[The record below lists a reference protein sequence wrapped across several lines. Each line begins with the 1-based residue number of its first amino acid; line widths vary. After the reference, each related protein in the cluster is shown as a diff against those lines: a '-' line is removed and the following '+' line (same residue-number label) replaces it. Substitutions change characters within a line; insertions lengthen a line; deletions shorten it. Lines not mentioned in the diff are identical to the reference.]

1 MTTPKNITIALAG
14 NPNTGKTTLFNLLT
28 GGHQQVG
35 NWSGVTVERKDG
47 HFIHDGINFA
57 VVDLP
62 GTYSL
67 SPFTPEE
74 RVARDFIARGE
85 SDVVVQVIDSGNLE
99 RNLYL
104 STLLIEAGAKV
115 VYALNMADEA
125 EERGLDIDLKVFS
138 QLMGGPAVW
147 TSGVKNRGMQ
157 DLIHACIYAA
167 KTPDI
172 ATRHLHISYGT
183 DGENAVE
190 QLCVKL
196 HQLTPHLLERFHDR
210 WLAVRLL
217 EKDDD
222 ARKLV
227 TVAEDKHRDVLIAEA
242 DRLASWLEDRLQQPV
257 ADFFTERRYAFV
269 HGVLAESATQK
280 EQENRPD
287 LTAVLDAVFLNKVLG
302 FPLFALIF
310 FLVFQATFGL
320 GAIPMGWI
328 DSGVA
333 WVAQWV
339 AATIPVGWYNDFLVD
354 GIIGGVGFVLVFVPS
369 IMILFFFI
377 ALLEDSG
384 YMSRVAFIVDPVMH
398 LLKLHGKSIIPLIMG
413 FGCNVPGIMA
423 TRTLESRRDR
433 IVTALI
439 IPYMSC
445 AARLPIYIV
454 FGGAFFA
461 GAVWGISLSGLVTFF
476 LYLLGVAVALI
487 MGRIIS
493 FLFFRSDSDP
503 FVMEL
508 PPYRIPALKT
518 LVYHMW
524 DRSFVFIRRMGT
536 VILFGSIAIWVLSN
550 VPGATQKDKEQAD
563 RMVKQAFGTYAA
575 AVVKPFKTYKIDLAD
590 PFSTPRFE
598 HMYRQ
603 IHDIED
609 AYARDMAAT
618 TAPARRTE
626 IDSLKKGEVLK
637 LRSIDEYAYRMV
649 RLYDKA
655 LKQRHRDVAAAEKF
669 LAEKRLEHSV
679 LGHIG
684 HFLAPTL
691 APLGFTWKEAIALLS
706 GLVAKEIVVSTYGIM
721 YQIGSDVTEDDPSLV
736 EAIQTSGMDRATA
749 FGFMVFVLLYMPCL
763 GTLAALRRETNSLR
777 WPLFSVVSSSVVAWV
792 ISFLAVHVARLM

>member
-1 MTTPKNITIALAG
+1 MTTQKSISLALAG

-28 GGHQQVG
+28 GARQRVG

-47 HFIHDGINFA
+47 QFTHDGIDFS

-67 SPFTPEE
+67 SPYTPEE

-85 SDVVVQVIDSGNLE
+85 GDVVVQVIDSGNLE

-104 STLLIEAGAKV
+104 STLLIEAGAKI

-125 EERGLDIDLKVFS
+125 EEKGLDVDLKVFS

-147 TSGVKNRGMQ
+147 TSGAKKRGMQ
-157 DLIHACIYAA
+157 DLIHAAIYVA

-172 ATRHLHISYGT
+172 ATRHLHINYGT
-183 DGENAVE
+183 DGEDAVE
-190 QLCVKL
+190 QLCKKL
-196 HQLTPHLLERFHDR
+196 HELTPHLMERFHDR

-217 EKDDD
+217 ERDED

-227 TVAEDKHRDVLIAEA
+227 TLAEDKHRDVLIAEA
-242 DRLASWLEDRLQQPV
+242 DRLSEWLEDRLNQPV

-269 HGVLAESATQK
+269 HGILAESATLK
-280 EQENRPD
+280 EQDDRPD
-287 LTAVLDAVFLNKVLG
+287 LTTTLDNIFLNKFIG

-320 GAIPMGWI
+320 GAVPMEWI
-328 DSGVA
+328 DTGVA
-333 WVAQWV
+333 WFGQWM
-339 AATIPVGWYNDFLVD
+339 ASTIPEGWFNSFLVD

-398 LLKLHGKSIIPLIMG
+398 LLKLHGKSVIPLIMG

-461 GAVWGISLSGLVTFF
+461 GTIWGVSVSGLVTFS
-476 LYLLGVAVALI
+476 LYLLGVLVALV

-518 LVYHMW
+518 LMYHMW

-550 VPGATQKDKEQAD
+550 FPGATDTEKQTAD
-563 RMVKQAFGTYAA
+563 GMVKQAFNTYAKT
-575 AVVKPFKTYKIDLAD
+575 VVEPFKTYKIDLED
-590 PFSTPRFE
+590 PFKTERFAFM
-598 HMYRQ
+598 HGRLNT
-603 IHDIED
+603 IED
-609 AYARDMAAT
+609 AYEADMAA
-618 TAPARRTE
+618 AEDAESRER

-637 LRSIDEYAYRMV
+637 LRGIDEYAYRMV
-649 RLYDKA
+649 KLYNKA
-655 LKQRHRDVAAAEKF
+655 VEQRQKDINAAE
-669 LAEKRLEHSV
+669 AYVNEKQLEHSV
-679 LGHIG
+679 MGHIG
-684 HFLAPTL
+684 RFLAPTL
-691 APLGFTWKEAIALLS
+691 SPMGFTWKETIALLS

-721 YQIGSDVTEDDPSLV
+721 YQIGSGVGEDDPSLIA
-736 EAIQTSGMDRATA
+736 AIQSSGMDRATA
-749 FGFMVFVLLYMPCL
+749 LGFMVFVLLYVPCI
-763 GTLAALRRETNSLR
+763 GTIVALRRETNSLR
-777 WPLFSVVSSSVVAWV
+777 WPLFSVLSSSIVAYV
-792 ISFLAVHVARLM
+792 MSFLVVHVARMF